1 MIDRTVILDS
11 LVLGFDSDLNNQ
23 NTLVNELTKSQDP
36 HRFFPNDK
44 QMYGNRVQ
52 KYTRGQEYQELT
64 S

>member
-23 NTLVNELTKSQDP
+23 NTLVNELESPTYKKPYGTPKKRKKGTKI
-36 HRFFPNDK
+36 
-44 QMYGNRVQ
+44 G
-52 KYTRGQEYQELT
+52 TRR